1 MKKILLIGINC
12 RYTHTNL
19 ALRYLREISASS
31 PPEILLREFTI
42 NQQFLDILSNIVT
55 CNADIIAFSV
65 YIWNSRLI
73 KRLLPELK
81 KIKPGVK
88 FILGGPE
95 AGYDPEKWFAEFPFI
110 NYIVAGSGERSWK
123 YLLDNSFELPERMI
137 SLPVED
143 FSEIPFPYA
152 EEEFTELENR
162 YIYYE
167 ASRGCPFKCSYCL
180 SSRSDQKLVQN
191 QLQRVKQ
198 ELDFLCSKNIK
209 IVKFVDRTFNAD
221 PQYAR
226 SIWNYLR
233 EKETDIKFHF
243 EIHPSLLKPE
253 DFELLSMLPK
263 ERFQFEIGIQSLN
276 SATLTSINRFTE
288 WDVIKLNINR
298 ILELKN
304 IHVHVDLITGLPFED
319 FESMKKSFN
328 QVHSLNA
335 DHFQL
340 GFLKLLPGTELEE
353 KKDEFGI
360 KHISHPPYEVLS
372 TKWMNFLEIDHF
384 RRLSKLLDSFY
395 NTGHFKTTL
404 FELISLQGSAYEFY
418 DVLYRSCFIN
428 KPYDISRN
436 WQCNGACL
444 AHLIRDN
451 FSTQREFLLDCL
463 CWDWCRYA
471 SSHYYPDFLQSNIL
485 SEAKAEGRIKLLIN
499 FPDKFPKNVLNRA
512 IYFQSENDNF
522 KQKYLSGFNF
532 AVFSEKKLLL
542 KFN

>member
-19 ALRYLREISASS
+19 ALRYLREISSSS
-31 PPEILLREFTI
+31 PHKIVLREFTI

-55 CNADIIAFSV
+55 SDADIIAFSV
-65 YIWNSRLI
+65 YIWNSNLI
-73 KRLLPELK
+73 KMLLSELK

-95 AGYDPEKWFAEFPFI
+95 AGYNPEKWLAEFPFI
-110 NYIVAGSGERSWK
+110 DYIITGSGERSWK
-123 YLLDNSFELPERMI
+123 YLQENSFELPEKVI

-143 FSEIPFPYA
+143 FSEIPFPYSEA
-152 EEEFTELENR
+152 EFAELENK

-167 ASRGCPFKCSYCL
+167 ASRGCSFKCSYCL
-180 SSRSDQKLVQN
+180 SSRSDQKLLRN

-198 ELDFLCSKNIK
+198 ELDFFCSKDIK

-226 SIWNYLR
+226 AIWNYLR
-233 EKETDIKFHF
+233 EKETSIKFHF
-243 EIHPSLLKPE
+243 EIHPSLLQPE
-253 DFELLSMLPK
+253 DFELLSKIP
-263 ERFQFEIGIQSLN
+263 EGRFQFEIGIQSVN
-276 SATLTSINRFTE
+276 PATLTSINRFTE
-288 WDVIKLNINR
+288 WNKIKANINK

-319 FESMKKSFN
+319 FASMKNSFN
-328 QVHSLNA
+328 EVHALNA
-335 DHFQL
+335 EHFQL
-340 GFLKLLPGTELEE
+340 GFLKLLPGTELDE
-353 KKDEFGI
+353 KKNEFDI
-360 KHISHPPYEVLS
+360 KHTSEPPYEVLS
-372 TKWMNFLEIDHF
+372 TKWMNFSQIDHF

-395 NTGHFKTTL
+395 NTEHFKTTL
-404 FELISLQGSAYEFY
+404 PELISLQGSAYEFY
-418 DVLYRSCFIN
+418 DFFYRSYFIN
-428 KPYDISRN
+428 HPDDISRN
-436 WQCNGACL
+436 WQLNGACL
-444 AHLIRDN
+444 TRLIKDN

-463 CWDWCRYA
+463 RWDWCRYA
-471 SSHYYPDFLQSNIL
+471 SSHYYPDFLQSSL
-485 SEAKAEGRIKLLIN
+485 LAEAKVKGRKILLSDYPSI
-499 FPDKFPKNVLNRA
+499 FPKNEMNKA

-532 AVFSEKKLLL
+532 AVFSGKRLLL